1 MRDGSRFVMKES
13 DLTGC
18 GHEWWYGGVHF
29 YGGDFLLENN
39 AITDTILTL
48 FDAPGGRVISNTISR
63 SYQAVDLENAAT
75 DFIDNTFRGSIRS
88 AINGRGTGNVI
99 EGNRVVDTWGNG
111 LYLWDCPGC
120 RVAGNRVSAVPPS
133 FAGIR
138 MAGEG
143 SLLTGNTVTD
153 AYAGLWLD
161 RALTATHNTVTDCHT
176 GLMALGDGGHY
187 AQPNAELREKL
198 SG

>member
-1 MRDGSRFVMKES
+1 
-13 DLTGC
+13 
-18 GHEWWYGGVHF
+18 
-29 YGGDFLLENN
+29 
-39 AITDTILTL
+39 
-48 FDAPGGRVISNTISR
+48 
-63 SYQAVDLENAAT
+63 
-75 DFIDNTFRGSIRS
+75 
-88 AINGRGTGNVI
+88 
-99 EGNRVVDTWGNG
+99 
-111 LYLWDCPGC
+111 
-120 RVAGNRVSAVPPS
+120 
-133 FAGIR
+133 

-176 GLMALGDGGHY
+176 GLMAPGDGGHY